1 MAKMLTLAR
10 ICLRQGTAS
19 SLPRS
24 NTYREMK
31 NLGVLLIAAA
41 LLLPAG
47 AAAQRVF
54 KYRVYFKDKKESPYS
69 KRRPQEFLSQKA
81 IARRAKW
88 HLKIDDRDL
97 PVSPKYVREIAAQG
111 VKVLCVSK
119 WNNTALVQ
127 SDDSLRLVELA
138 SLPFVNGVSRLFHA
152 TLPDT
157 PDPAERFS
165 YLDDKPVRV
174 STDYYGIAQEQITML
189 GGDKLH
195 NLGFRGKGMT
205 IAIIDGGFNNADTVS
220 LLNNV
225 RILGNHNFVRPE
237 RSVFTENEHGTNVLS
252 CMGANKPGVIVG
264 TAPDAEFWLL
274 QSEDG
279 YSETPAEEDTWA
291 AALEFADSVGADVV
305 NSSLGYNLFDD
316 SAMNVMHSELDGIT
330 HLISRS
336 ASLAASRGILVV
348 NSAGNSGDE
357 PWRKIGI
364 PADGRDML
372 SVGAVYTPKI
382 NAFFTSVGFS
392 ADGRVK
398 PDVSARGIAA
408 GVVRK
413 ENVVGYAN
421 GTSFSSPI
429 TAGMAACLMQAL
441 PRLKPVEIIDL
452 LHRCGDRADNPDN
465 IFGYGV
471 PDYYKAYKTG
481 RK

>member
-1 MAKMLTLAR
+1 
-10 ICLRQGTAS
+10 
-19 SLPRS
+19 
-24 NTYREMK
+24 MK
-31 NLGVLLIAAA
+31 NLGVLLIAGM

-47 AAAQRVF
+47 AVAQRVY

-69 KRRPQEFLSQKA
+69 KRRPAEFLSQKS
-81 IARRAKW
+81 IDRRAKW
-88 HLKIDDRDL
+88 KLKIDDHDL
-97 PVSPKYVREIAAQG
+97 PVSPKYVSEIAAQG
-111 VKVLCVSK
+111 VKVLCLSK

-127 SDDSLRLVELA
+127 SDDSLRLEGLA
-138 SLPFVNGVSRLFHA
+138 ALPFVSEVRRLFHA
-152 TLPDT
+152 TLPAT
-157 PDPAERFS
+157 PDPAERFADLS
-165 YLDDKPVRV
+165 NDPVRT

-205 IAIIDGGFNNADTVS
+205 IAVIDGGFNNADTVS

-264 TAPDAEFWLL
+264 TAPDAEYWLL

-316 SAMNVMHSELDGIT
+316 STMNVEYSELDGKT
-330 HLISRS
+330 HLVSRS
-336 ASLAASRGILVV
+336 ASLAASRGILVA
-348 NSAGNSGDE
+348 NSAGNSGDD

-372 SVGAVYTPKI
+372 SVGAVYTPQI
-382 NAFFTSVGFS
+382 NAMFTSVGFS

-413 ENVVGYAN
+413 SGRVGYAN

-429 TAGMAACLMQAL
+429 TAGMVACLMQAL
-441 PRLKPVEIIDL
+441 PKLKPVEIIDL
-452 LHRCGDRADNPDN
+452 LHKCGDRAENPDN
-465 IFGYGV
+465 VFGYGV
-471 PDYYKAYKTG
+471 PNYYKAYKMG
-481 RK
+481 QK

>member
-1 MAKMLTLAR
+1 
-10 ICLRQGTAS
+10 
-19 SLPRS
+19 
-24 NTYREMK
+24 MK
-31 NLGVLLIAAA
+31 NLGVLLIAGM

-47 AAAQRVF
+47 AVAQRVY

-69 KRRPQEFLSQKA
+69 KRRPAEFLSQKS
-81 IARRAKW
+81 IDRRAKW
-88 HLKIDDRDL
+88 KLKIDDHDL
-97 PVSPKYVREIAAQG
+97 PVSPKYVSEIAAQG
-111 VKVLCVSK
+111 VKVLCLSK

-127 SDDSLRLVELA
+127 SDDSLRLEGLA
-138 SLPFVNGVSRLFHA
+138 ALPFVSEVRRLFHA
-152 TLPDT
+152 TLPAT
-157 PDPAERFS
+157 PDPTERFADLS
-165 YLDDKPVRV
+165 NDPVRT

-205 IAIIDGGFNNADTVS
+205 IAVIDGGFNNADTVS

-316 SAMNVMHSELDGIT
+316 STMNVEYSELDGKT
-330 HLISRS
+330 HLVSRS
-336 ASLAASRGILVV
+336 ASLAASRGILVA
-348 NSAGNSGDE
+348 NSAGNSGDD

-372 SVGAVYTPKI
+372 SVGAVYTPQI
-382 NAFFTSVGFS
+382 NAMFTSVGFS

-413 ENVVGYAN
+413 SGRVGYAN

-429 TAGMAACLMQAL
+429 TAGMVACLMQAL
-441 PRLKPVEIIDL
+441 PKLKPVEIIDL
-452 LHRCGDRADNPDN
+452 LHKCGDRAENPDN
-465 IFGYGV
+465 VFGYGV
-471 PDYYKAYKTG
+471 PNYYKAYKMG
-481 RK
+481 QK